1 MELVYVFHSGF
12 AVLSD
17 KASLLFDYYEDTDKD
32 HGFVHEELLKRP
44 EPLYV
49 FSSHFHQDHFNPEIF
64 KFKEKKDNIVYIL
77 SADIARK
84 RSKYVKDQDYIKLRK
99 GGSFE
104 DDLIKVKA
112 FGSTDI
118 GVSFAVNLEGKEI
131 FHSGDLNNWHWMDE
145 STQEEWQGYEKSYLD
160 ELSYIKKDKRSFDL
174 VMFPVDPRLHE
185 EKSRGARQFLD
196 AFNVKVLAPMH
207 FFFFSEDDE
216 KLLQSAKEHDV
227 LLLNI
232 KKRGQK
238 FSLPW

>member
-84 RSKYVKDQDYIKLRK
+84 RSKYVKDQGYIKLRK
-99 GGSFE
+99 GGS
-104 DDLIKVKA
+104 LKMI
-112 FGSTDI
+112 
-118 GVSFAVNLEGKEI
+118 
-131 FHSGDLNNWHWMDE
+131 
-145 STQEEWQGYEKSYLD
+145 
-160 ELSYIKKDKRSFDL
+160 
-174 VMFPVDPRLHE
+174 
-185 EKSRGARQFLD
+185 
-196 AFNVKVLAPMH
+196 
-207 FFFFSEDDE
+207 
-216 KLLQSAKEHDV
+216 
-227 LLLNI
+227 
-232 KKRGQK
+232 
-238 FSLPW
+238 